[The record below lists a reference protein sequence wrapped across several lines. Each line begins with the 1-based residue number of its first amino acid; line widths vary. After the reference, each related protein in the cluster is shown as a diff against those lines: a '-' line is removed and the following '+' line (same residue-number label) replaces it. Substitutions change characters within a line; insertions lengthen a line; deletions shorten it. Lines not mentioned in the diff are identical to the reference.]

1 LLAPRFLALPNAFA
15 GGMHIA
21 VRVYLKNCKELG
33 EEPNTRILTPIVE
46 ALQAFDADQAE

>member
-33 EEPNTRILTPIVE
+33 EEPNTRLLAPIVE
-46 ALQAFDADQAE
+46 AFQALEKD